1 MGENA
6 KRLYKSRKNCVIDG
20 VCGGIGEYLDVDP
33 VLVRIV
39 AVFFLF
45 VGGSALIAYIVG
57 MIIIPKAPIETGETG
72 EADQSRAVSYSER
85 SESFGKSGGLI
96 FGIILIAF
104 GVHFLLRNIP
114 FFHPYYLRFWNFGWH
129 VFWPAVLILVGLL
142 ILFKG
147 SRK

>member
-1 MGENA
+1 M

-39 AVFFLF
+39 AVIFLF
-45 VGGSALIAYIVG
+45 VGGSALIAYIIG
-57 MIIIPKAPIETGETG
+57 MIIIPKAPIEAGETV
-72 EADQSRAVSYSER
+72 EAPVERATPVTGR
-85 SESFGKSGGLI
+85 SEGFGKAGGLI

-114 FFHPYYLRFWNFGWH
+114 FFHDYYWRFWNFGWH
-129 VFWPAVLILVGLL
+129 FFWPAVLVLIGLL
-142 ILFKG
+142 VIFKG

>member
-1 MGENA
+1 M

-57 MIIIPKAPIETGETG
+57 MIIIPKAPIEAGETEG
-72 EADQSRAVSYSER
+72 TDQDRIPSASER
-85 SESFGKSGGLI
+85 SESLGKAGGLI

-114 FFHPYYLRFWNFGWH
+114 FFHDYYWRFWNFGWH
-129 VFWPAVLILVGLL
+129 FFWPSVLILIGLL
-142 ILFKG
+142 IIFKG
-147 SRK
+147 SHK